1 MLGSPAL
8 SSAILAL
15 AVAANV
21 SAQQA
26 ASHKV
31 FPLRPIPSEQWIE
44 VLVGDP
50 SKPGVPFVLRIH
62 NDAGYVCPPHTH
74 PTDENIVVVQGS
86 WGVGMGSRIALS
98 TVELLE
104 VGAYGLVPS
113 KMAHYCRS
121 KTETIL
127 QVHGVGPFS
136 IDLVDPGYE
145 MTAAGAGVMGGSPVG
160 SRSPSAESV
169 SSCFKLRMGD
179 RVRGALG
186 DGTVVGAQCFPTNQ
200 FTQYW
205 IQRANGERFWAT
217 LEALKKL

>member
-1 MLGSPAL
+1 MLGSRAL

-31 FPLRPIPSEQWIE
+31 VPLRPMPSEQWIN
-44 VLVGDP
+44 VLAGDP

-62 NDAGYVCPPHTH
+62 NDAGYVCAPHTH

-86 WGVGMGSRIALS
+86 WGVGMGSRIALP
-98 TVELLE
+98 TVEPLE
-104 VGAYGLVPS
+104 VGAYGLVPG
-113 KMAHYCRS
+113 KMAHYCLS
-121 KTETIL
+121 KTETII

-136 IDLVDPGYE
+136 VDLVDPSYV

-160 SRSPSAESV
+160 SQSPVPRAFRAVSSFAWEIESGAHWEMARLWERSV
-169 SSCFKLRMGD
+169 SPAINSLSPGFKGR
-179 RVRGALG
+179 
-186 DGTVVGAQCFPTNQ
+186 T
-200 FTQYW
+200 
-205 IQRANGERFWAT
+205 ANDFGRRSRI
-217 LEALKKL
+217 

>member
-8 SSAILAL
+8 SSAILEL
-15 AVAANV
+15 AVAV
-21 SAQQA
+21 SLSAQQA

-44 VLVGDP
+44 VLAGDP

-62 NDAGYVCPPHTH
+62 NDAGYVCSPHTH

-113 KMAHYCRS
+113 KMPHYCHS
-121 KTETIL
+121 KTETII

-145 MTAAGAGVMGGSPVG
+145 MTAAGGAVMGGSPVG
-160 SRSPSAESV
+160 SRPRSAETV

-179 RVRGALG
+179 RVKGALG

-205 IQRANGERFWAT
+205 IQRANGERFWAA
-217 LEALKKL
+217 LEDLKKL